1 MGLAP
6 STFAK
11 IDDVRVSVFEIPTDA
26 PESDG
31 TLQWDRTTL
40 VLVQASAAGIGGLG
54 YTYADEATALLVH
67 KVLADIVRGRD
78 AMDLGG
84 AWCAMVHA
92 IRNLGRPG
100 ADPDCGPL
108 DAPTADQRGEAVTAP
123 VVAFPQA
130 ARRRYRVRRALTEA
144 GSVLLGVSS

>member
-11 IDDVRVSVFEIPTDA
+11 IDDLRVSVFGIPTDA

-54 YTYADEATALLVH
+54 
-67 KVLADIVRGRD
+67 
-78 AMDLGG
+78 
-84 AWCAMVHA
+84 
-92 IRNLGRPG
+92 
-100 ADPDCGPL
+100 
-108 DAPTADQRGEAVTAP
+108 
-123 VVAFPQA
+123 
-130 ARRRYRVRRALTEA
+130 
-144 GSVLLGVSS
+144 